1 MTNKKTTTQMTKRIN
16 ALFFL
21 LSLLTVMLVASG
33 CSKDDAKTPVE
44 QPAGGIDNEPID
56 PLTETTAELNQELA
70 GLNFQ
75 DLEPLY
81 KASHSKAQ
89 SKAPTRG
96 TADEL
101 FADFNSKLANL
112 LELLRGNF
120 NVALPYGVRFTYKS
134 FNDVLETT
142 WDVAGSIEAGVDGS
156 TYYFQRNSNGRGQVV
171 YKADDGS
178 NYTIEAVMDKDTY
191 IADWNIN
198 VTRARL
204 LIITKD
210 GEQVL
215 KITAGSRRERPLWA
229 LILPFIVREN
239 TFTGEVIYK
248 DFDITLDCERESTHC
263 RNVDITYAKVG
274 DTEPILVMNTV
285 LTDDAN
291 IWKLIRHDIEF
302 KADFI
307 VKALNGILTFNGTVE
322 NVNCLVLDGITLNQL
337 MEQGTESKEE
347 CDKLVE
353 NLNNNLNL
361 KMYLM
366 DVDLGRLFLGTVYD
380 ETTKVYKPTI
390 LINSQLFGPKD
401 YVLTEILKS
410 LGVNMDG
417 ILQAAAYLD

>member
-1 MTNKKTTTQMTKRIN
+1 MTKRIN
-16 ALFFL
+16 ALFLL
-21 LSLLTVMLVASG
+21 LSLMTAMLVATG
-33 CSKDDAKTPVE
+33 CSKDDSKTSVE
-44 QPAGGIDNEPID
+44 QPAGSIENEPVD
-56 PLTETTAELNQELA
+56 PLTQTTDELNKELA

-81 KASHSKAQ
+81 KASHSMAQ
-89 SKAPTRG
+89 SKDLTRG

-101 FADFNSKLANL
+101 FANFSSKLANL

-134 FNDVLETT
+134 FNDVLDAT
-142 WDVAGSIEAGVDGS
+142 WDVAGSIEAGLEGS
-156 TYYFQRNSNGRGQVV
+156 TYYFQRNSNGRGQVS

-178 NYTIEAVMDKDTY
+178 NYVIEAVMDKDTY

-210 GEQVL
+210 GDQVL
-215 KITAGSRRERPLWA
+215 KITTGSRRERPLWA

-248 DFDITLDCERESTHC
+248 DFDITLDCERESTHR

-285 LTDDAN
+285 LTDDAS
-291 IWKLIRHDIEF
+291 IWKLITHDIDF
-302 KADFI
+302 KANFI
-307 VKALNGILTFNGTVE
+307 VKALNGTLVFDGTVE
-322 NVNCLVLDGITLNQL
+322 NVNCLVLDGISLNQL
-337 MEQGTESKEE
+337 MEQGTEKKED

-366 DVDLGRLFLGTVYD
+366 DVDLGKLFLSTVYD
-380 ETTKVYKPTI
+380 EEAQVYKPTI
-390 LINSQLFGPKD
+390 FVNSQLFGNQD
-401 YVLTEILKS
+401 YVLSEILKRM
-410 LGVNMDG
+410 GVNMDG
-417 ILQAAAYLD
+417 ILQAAAYLE

>member
-1 MTNKKTTTQMTKRIN
+1 MTKRIN
-16 ALFFL
+16 ALFLL
-21 LSLLTVMLVASG
+21 LSLMTAMLVATG
-33 CSKDDAKTPVE
+33 CSKDDSKTSVE
-44 QPAGGIDNEPID
+44 QPAGSIENEPVD
-56 PLTETTAELNQELA
+56 PLTQTTDELNKELA

-81 KASHSKAQ
+81 KASHSMAQ
-89 SKAPTRG
+89 SKDLTRG

-101 FADFNSKLANL
+101 FANFSSKLANL

-134 FNDVLETT
+134 FNDVLDAT
-142 WDVAGSIEAGVDGS
+142 WDVAGSIEAGLEGS
-156 TYYFQRNSNGRGQVV
+156 TYYFQRNSNGRGQVS

-178 NYTIEAVMDKDTY
+178 NYVIEAVMDKDTY

-210 GEQVL
+210 GDQVL
-215 KITAGSRRERPLWA
+215 KITTGSRRERPLWA

-248 DFDITLDCERESTHC
+248 DFDITLDCERESTHR

-285 LTDDAN
+285 LTDDAS
-291 IWKLIRHDIEF
+291 IWKLITHDIDF
-302 KADFI
+302 KANFI
-307 VKALNGILTFNGTVE
+307 VKALNGTLVFDGTVE
-322 NVNCLVLDGITLNQL
+322 NVNCLVLDGISLNQL
-337 MEQGTESKEE
+337 MEQGTENKED

-366 DVDLGRLFLGTVYD
+366 DVDLGKLFLSTVYD
-380 ETTKVYKPTI
+380 EEAQVYKPTI
-390 LINSQLFGPKD
+390 FVNSQLFGNQD
-401 YVLTEILKS
+401 YVLSEILKRM
-410 LGVNMDG
+410 GVNMDG
-417 ILQAAAYLD
+417 ILQAAAYLE

>member
-1 MTNKKTTTQMTKRIN
+1 MTKRIN
-16 ALFFL
+16 ALFLL
-21 LSLLTVMLVASG
+21 LSLMTAMLVATG
-33 CSKDDAKTPVE
+33 CSKDDSKTSVE
-44 QPAGGIDNEPID
+44 QPAGSIENEPVD
-56 PLTETTAELNQELA
+56 PLTQTTDELNKELA

-81 KASHSKAQ
+81 KASHSMAQ
-89 SKAPTRG
+89 SKDLTRG

-101 FADFNSKLANL
+101 FANFSSKLANL

-134 FNDVLETT
+134 FNDVLDAT
-142 WDVAGSIEAGVDGS
+142 WDVAGSIEAGLEGS
-156 TYYFQRNSNGRGQVV
+156 TYYFQRNSNGRGQVS

-178 NYTIEAVMDKDTY
+178 NYVIEAVMDKDTN

-198 VTRARL
+198 VTRDRL

-215 KITAGSRRERPLWA
+215 KITTGSRRERP

-248 DFDITLDCERESTHC
+248 DFDITLDCERESTHR

-285 LTDDAN
+285 LTDDSN
-291 IWKLIRHDIEF
+291 IWKLITHDIDF
-302 KADFI
+302 KANFI
-307 VKALNGILTFNGTVE
+307 VKALNGTLVFDGTVE
-322 NVNCLVLDGITLNQL
+322 NVNCLVLDGISLNQL
-337 MEQGTESKEE
+337 MEQGTEKKED

-353 NLNNNLNL
+353 NLNSNLNL

-366 DVDLGRLFLGTVYD
+366 DVDLGKLFLSTVYD
-380 ETTKVYKPTI
+380 EEAQVYKPTI
-390 LINSQLFGPKD
+390 FVNSQLFGNQD
-401 YVLTEILKS
+401 YVLSEILKRM
-410 LGVNMDG
+410 GVNMDG
-417 ILQAAAYLD
+417 ILQAAAYLE

>member
-1 MTNKKTTTQMTKRIN
+1 MTKRIN
-16 ALFFL
+16 ALFLL
-21 LSLLTVMLVASG
+21 LSLMTAMLVATG
-33 CSKDDAKTPVE
+33 CSKDDSKTSVE
-44 QPAGGIDNEPID
+44 QPAGSIENEPVD
-56 PLTETTAELNQELA
+56 PLTQTTDELNKELA

-81 KASHSKAQ
+81 KASHSMAQ
-89 SKAPTRG
+89 SKDLTRG

-101 FADFNSKLANL
+101 FANFSSKLANL

-134 FNDVLETT
+134 FNDVLDAT
-142 WDVAGSIEAGVDGS
+142 WDVAGSIEAGLEGS
-156 TYYFQRNSNGRGQVV
+156 TYYFQRNSNGRGQVS

-178 NYTIEAVMDKDTY
+178 NYVIEAVMDKDTY

-215 KITAGSRRERPLWA
+215 KITTGSRRERPLWA

-248 DFDITLDCERESTHC
+248 DFDITLDCERESTHR

-274 DTEPILVMNTV
+274 DTEPILVMNTI

-291 IWKLIRHDIEF
+291 IWKLITHDIDF
-302 KADFI
+302 KANFI
-307 VKALNGILTFNGTVE
+307 VKALNGTLVFDGTVE
-322 NVNCLVLDGITLNQL
+322 NVNCLVLDGISLNQL
-337 MEQGTESKEE
+337 MEQGTEKKED

-366 DVDLGRLFLGTVYD
+366 DVDLGKLFLSTVYD
-380 ETTKVYKPTI
+380 EEAQVYKPTI
-390 LINSQLFGPKD
+390 FVNSQLFGNQD
-401 YVLTEILKS
+401 YVLSEILKRM
-410 LGVNMDG
+410 GVNMDG
-417 ILQAAAYLD
+417 ILQAAAYLE

>member
-1 MTNKKTTTQMTKRIN
+1 MTKRIN
-16 ALFFL
+16 ALFLL
-21 LSLLTVMLVASG
+21 LSLMTAMLVATG
-33 CSKDDAKTPVE
+33 CSKDDSKTSVE
-44 QPAGGIDNEPID
+44 QPAGSIENEPVD
-56 PLTETTAELNQELA
+56 PLTQTTDELNKELA

-81 KASHSKAQ
+81 KASHSMAQ
-89 SKAPTRG
+89 SKDLTRG

-101 FADFNSKLANL
+101 FANFSSKLANL

-134 FNDVLETT
+134 FNDVLDAT
-142 WDVAGSIEAGVDGS
+142 WDVAGSIEAGLEGS
-156 TYYFQRNSNGRGQVV
+156 TYYFQRNSNGRGQVS

-178 NYTIEAVMDKDTY
+178 NYVIEAVMDKDTY

-215 KITAGSRRERPLWA
+215 KITTGSRRERPLWA

-248 DFDITLDCERESTHC
+248 DFDITLDCERESTHR

-285 LTDDAN
+285 LTDDSN
-291 IWKLIRHDIEF
+291 IWKLITHDIDF
-302 KADFI
+302 KANFI
-307 VKALNGILTFNGTVE
+307 VKALNGTLVFDGTVE
-322 NVNCLVLDGITLNQL
+322 NVNCLVLDGISLNQL
-337 MEQGTESKEE
+337 MEQGTEKKED

-366 DVDLGRLFLGTVYD
+366 DVDLGKLFLSTVYD
-380 ETTKVYKPTI
+380 EEAQVYKPTI
-390 LINSQLFGPKD
+390 FVNSQLFGNQD
-401 YVLTEILKS
+401 YVLSEILKRM
-410 LGVNMDG
+410 GVNMDG
-417 ILQAAAYLD
+417 ILQAAAYLE

>member
-1 MTNKKTTTQMTKRIN
+1 MTKRIN
-16 ALFFL
+16 ALFLL
-21 LSLLTVMLVASG
+21 LSLMTAMLVATG
-33 CSKDDAKTPVE
+33 CSKDDSKTSVE
-44 QPAGGIDNEPID
+44 QPAGSIENEPVD
-56 PLTETTAELNQELA
+56 PLTQTTDELNKELA

-81 KASHSKAQ
+81 KASHSMAQ
-89 SKAPTRG
+89 SKDLTRG

-101 FADFNSKLANL
+101 FANFSSKLANL

-134 FNDVLETT
+134 FNDVLDAT
-142 WDVAGSIEAGVDGS
+142 WDVAGSIEAGLEGS
-156 TYYFQRNSNGRGQVV
+156 TYYFQRNSNGRGQVS

-178 NYTIEAVMDKDTY
+178 NYVIEAVMDKDTY

-210 GEQVL
+210 GDQVL
-215 KITAGSRRERPLWA
+215 KITTGSRRERPLWA

-285 LTDDAN
+285 LTDDAS
-291 IWKLIRHDIEF
+291 IWKLITHDIDF
-302 KADFI
+302 KANFI
-307 VKALNGILTFNGTVE
+307 VKALNGTLVFDGTVE
-322 NVNCLVLDGITLNQL
+322 NVNCLVLDGISLNQL
-337 MEQGTESKEE
+337 MEQGTEKKED

-366 DVDLGRLFLGTVYD
+366 DVDLGKLFLSTVYD
-380 ETTKVYKPTI
+380 EEAQVYKPTI
-390 LINSQLFGPKD
+390 FVNSQLFGNQD
-401 YVLTEILKS
+401 YVLSEILKRM
-410 LGVNMDG
+410 GVNMDG
-417 ILQAAAYLD
+417 ILQAAAYLE

>member
-1 MTNKKTTTQMTKRIN
+1 MTKRIN
-16 ALFFL
+16 ALFLL
-21 LSLLTVMLVASG
+21 LSLMTAMLVATG
-33 CSKDDAKTPVE
+33 CSKDDSKTSVE
-44 QPAGGIDNEPID
+44 QPAGSIENEPVD
-56 PLTETTAELNQELA
+56 PLTQTTDELNKELA

-81 KASHSKAQ
+81 KASHSMAQ
-89 SKAPTRG
+89 SKDLTRG

-101 FADFNSKLANL
+101 FANFSSKLANL

-134 FNDVLETT
+134 FNDVLDAT
-142 WDVAGSIEAGVDGS
+142 WDVAGSIEAGLEGS
-156 TYYFQRNSNGRGQVV
+156 TYYFQRNSNGRGQVS

-178 NYTIEAVMDKDTY
+178 NYVIEAVMDKDTY

-215 KITAGSRRERPLWA
+215 KITTGSRRERPLWA

-248 DFDITLDCERESTHC
+248 DFDITLDCERESTHR

-291 IWKLIRHDIEF
+291 IWKLITHDIDF
-302 KADFI
+302 KANFI
-307 VKALNGILTFNGTVE
+307 VKALNGTLVFDGTVE
-322 NVNCLVLDGITLNQL
+322 NVNCLVLDGISLNQL
-337 MEQGTESKEE
+337 MEQGTEKKED

-366 DVDLGRLFLGTVYD
+366 DVDLGKLFLSTVYD
-380 ETTKVYKPTI
+380 EEAQVYKPTI
-390 LINSQLFGPKD
+390 FVNSQLFGNQD
-401 YVLTEILKS
+401 YVLSEILKRM
-410 LGVNMDG
+410 GVNMDG
-417 ILQAAAYLD
+417 ILQAAAYLE

>member
-1 MTNKKTTTQMTKRIN
+1 MTKRIN
-16 ALFFL
+16 ALFLL
-21 LSLLTVMLVASG
+21 LSLMTAMLVATG
-33 CSKDDAKTPVE
+33 CSKDDSKTSVE
-44 QPAGGIDNEPID
+44 QPAGSIENEPVD
-56 PLTETTAELNQELA
+56 PLTQTTDELNKELA

-81 KASHSKAQ
+81 KASHSMAQ
-89 SKAPTRG
+89 SKDLTRG

-101 FADFNSKLANL
+101 FANFSSKLANL

-134 FNDVLETT
+134 FNDVLDAT
-142 WDVAGSIEAGVDGS
+142 WDVAGSIEAGLEGS
-156 TYYFQRNSNGRGQVV
+156 TYYFQRNSNGRGQVS

-178 NYTIEAVMDKDTY
+178 NYVIEAVMDKDTN

-198 VTRARL
+198 VTRDRL

-215 KITAGSRRERPLWA
+215 KITTGSRRERPLWA

-248 DFDITLDCERESTHC
+248 DFDITLDCERESTHR

-285 LTDDAN
+285 LTDDAS
-291 IWKLIRHDIEF
+291 IWKLITHDIDF
-302 KADFI
+302 KAKFI
-307 VKALNGILTFNGTVE
+307 VKALNGTLVFDGTVE
-322 NVNCLVLDGITLNQL
+322 NVNCLVLDGISLNQL
-337 MEQGTESKEE
+337 MEQGTEKKED

-366 DVDLGRLFLGTVYD
+366 DVDLGKLFLSTVYD
-380 ETTKVYKPTI
+380 EEAQVYKPTI
-390 LINSQLFGPKD
+390 FVNSQLFGNQD
-401 YVLTEILKS
+401 YVLSEILKRM
-410 LGVNMDG
+410 GVNMDG
-417 ILQAAAYLD
+417 ILQAAAYLE

>member
-1 MTNKKTTTQMTKRIN
+1 MTKRIN
-16 ALFFL
+16 ALFLL
-21 LSLLTVMLVASG
+21 LSLMTAMLVATG
-33 CSKDDAKTPVE
+33 CSKDDSKTSVE
-44 QPAGGIDNEPID
+44 QPAGSIENEPVD
-56 PLTETTAELNQELA
+56 PLTQTTDELNKELA

-81 KASHSKAQ
+81 KASHSVAQ
-89 SKAPTRG
+89 SKDLTRG

-101 FADFNSKLANL
+101 FANFSSKLANL

-134 FNDVLETT
+134 FNDVLDAT
-142 WDVAGSIEAGVDGS
+142 WDVAGSIEAGLEGS
-156 TYYFQRNSNGRGQVV
+156 TYYFQRNSNGRGQVS

-178 NYTIEAVMDKDTY
+178 NYVIEAVMDKDTY

-210 GEQVL
+210 GDQVL
-215 KITAGSRRERPLWA
+215 KITTGSRRERPLWA

-248 DFDITLDCERESTHC
+248 DFDITLDCERESTHR

-285 LTDDAN
+285 LTDDAS
-291 IWKLIRHDIEF
+291 IWKLITHDIDF
-302 KADFI
+302 KAKFI
-307 VKALNGILTFNGTVE
+307 VKALNGTLAFDGTVE
-322 NVNCLVLDGITLNQL
+322 NVNCLVLDGISLNQL
-337 MEQGTESKEE
+337 MEQGTEKKED

-366 DVDLGRLFLGTVYD
+366 DVDLGKLFLSTVYD
-380 ETTKVYKPTI
+380 EEAQVYRPTI
-390 LINSQLFGPKD
+390 FVNSQLFGNQD
-401 YVLTEILKS
+401 YVLSEILKRM
-410 LGVNMDG
+410 GVNMDG
-417 ILQAAAYLD
+417 ILQAAAYLE

>member
-1 MTNKKTTTQMTKRIN
+1 MTKRIN
-16 ALFFL
+16 ALFLL
-21 LSLLTVMLVASG
+21 LSLMTAMLVATG
-33 CSKDDAKTPVE
+33 CSKDDSKTSVE
-44 QPAGGIDNEPID
+44 QPAGSIENEPVD
-56 PLTETTAELNQELA
+56 PLTQTTDELNKELA

-81 KASHSKAQ
+81 KASHSMAQ
-89 SKAPTRG
+89 SKDLTRG

-101 FADFNSKLANL
+101 FANFSSKLANL

-134 FNDVLETT
+134 FNDVLDAT
-142 WDVAGSIEAGVDGS
+142 WDVAGSIEAGLEGS
-156 TYYFQRNSNGRGQVV
+156 TYYFQRNSNGRGQVS

-178 NYTIEAVMDKDTY
+178 NYVIEAVMDKDTN
-191 IADWNIN
+191 IADWKIN

-215 KITAGSRRERPLWA
+215 KITTGSRRERPLWA

-248 DFDITLDCERESTHC
+248 DFDITLDCERESTHR

-285 LTDDAN
+285 LTDDSN
-291 IWKLIRHDIEF
+291 IWKLITHDIDF
-302 KADFI
+302 KANFI
-307 VKALNGILTFNGTVE
+307 VKALNGTLVFDGTVE
-322 NVNCLVLDGITLNQL
+322 NVNCLVLDGISLNQL
-337 MEQGTESKEE
+337 MEQGTEKKED

-353 NLNNNLNL
+353 NLNSNLNL

-366 DVDLGRLFLGTVYD
+366 DVDLGKLFLSTVYD
-380 ETTKVYKPTI
+380 EEAQVYKPTI
-390 LINSQLFGPKD
+390 FVNSQLFGNQD
-401 YVLTEILKS
+401 YVLSEILKRM
-410 LGVNMDG
+410 GVNMDG
-417 ILQAAAYLD
+417 ILQAAAYLE

>member
-1 MTNKKTTTQMTKRIN
+1 
-16 ALFFL
+16 
-21 LSLLTVMLVASG
+21 MLVATG
-33 CSKDDAKTPVE
+33 CSKDDSKTSVE
-44 QPAGGIDNEPID
+44 QPAGSIENEPVD
-56 PLTETTAELNQELA
+56 PLTQTTDELNKELA

-81 KASHSKAQ
+81 KASHSMAQ
-89 SKAPTRG
+89 SKDLTRG

-101 FADFNSKLANL
+101 FANFSSKLANL

-134 FNDVLETT
+134 FNDVLDAT
-142 WDVAGSIEAGVDGS
+142 WDVAGSIEAGLEGS
-156 TYYFQRNSNGRGQVV
+156 TYYFQRNSNGRGQVS

-178 NYTIEAVMDKDTY
+178 NYVIEAVMDKDTY

-215 KITAGSRRERPLWA
+215 KITTGSRRQRPLWA

-248 DFDITLDCERESTHC
+248 DFDITLDCERESTHR

-285 LTDDAN
+285 LTDDSN
-291 IWKLIRHDIEF
+291 IWKLITHDIDF
-302 KADFI
+302 KANFI
-307 VKALNGILTFNGTVE
+307 VKALNGTLVFDGTVE
-322 NVNCLVLDGITLNQL
+322 NVNCLVLDGISLNQL
-337 MEQGTESKEE
+337 MEQGTEKKED

-366 DVDLGRLFLGTVYD
+366 DVDLGKLFLSTVYD
-380 ETTKVYKPTI
+380 EEAQVYKPTI
-390 LINSQLFGPKD
+390 FVNSQLFGNQD
-401 YVLTEILKS
+401 YVLSEILKRM
-410 LGVNMDG
+410 GVNMDG
-417 ILQAAAYLD
+417 ILQAAAYLE

>member
-1 MTNKKTTTQMTKRIN
+1 MTKRIN
-16 ALFFL
+16 ALFLL
-21 LSLLTVMLVASG
+21 LSLMTAMLVATG
-33 CSKDDAKTPVE
+33 CSKDDSKTSVE
-44 QPAGGIDNEPID
+44 QPAGSIENEPVD
-56 PLTETTAELNQELA
+56 PLTQTTDELNKELA

-81 KASHSKAQ
+81 KASHSMAQ
-89 SKAPTRG
+89 SKDLTRG

-101 FADFNSKLANL
+101 FANFSSKLANL

-134 FNDVLETT
+134 FNDVLDAT
-142 WDVAGSIEAGVDGS
+142 WDVAGSIEAGLEGS
-156 TYYFQRNSNGRGQVV
+156 TYYFQRNSNGRGQVS

-178 NYTIEAVMDKDTY
+178 NYVIEAVMDKDTN
-191 IADWNIN
+191 IADWKIN

-215 KITAGSRRERPLWA
+215 KITTGSRRERPLWA

-248 DFDITLDCERESTHC
+248 DFDITLDCERESTHR

-285 LTDDAN
+285 LTDDAS
-291 IWKLIRHDIEF
+291 IWKLITHDIDF
-302 KADFI
+302 KANFI
-307 VKALNGILTFNGTVE
+307 VKALNGTLVFDGTVE
-322 NVNCLVLDGITLNQL
+322 NVNCLVLDGISLNQL
-337 MEQGTESKEE
+337 MEQGTEKKED

-366 DVDLGRLFLGTVYD
+366 DVDLGKLFLSTVYD
-380 ETTKVYKPTI
+380 EEAQVYKPTI
-390 LINSQLFGPKD
+390 FVNSQLFGNQD
-401 YVLTEILKS
+401 YVLSEILKRM
-410 LGVNMDG
+410 GVNMDG
-417 ILQAAAYLD
+417 ILQAAAYLE

>member
-1 MTNKKTTTQMTKRIN
+1 MTKRIN
-16 ALFFL
+16 ALFLL
-21 LSLLTVMLVASG
+21 LSLMTAMLVATG
-33 CSKDDAKTPVE
+33 CSKDDSKTSVE
-44 QPAGGIDNEPID
+44 QPAGSIENEPVD
-56 PLTETTAELNQELA
+56 PLTQTTDELNKELA

-81 KASHSKAQ
+81 KASHSMAQ
-89 SKAPTRG
+89 SKDLTRG

-101 FADFNSKLANL
+101 FANFSSKLANL

-134 FNDVLETT
+134 FNDVLDAT
-142 WDVAGSIEAGVDGS
+142 WDVAGSIEAGLEGS
-156 TYYFQRNSNGRGQVV
+156 TYYFQRNSNGRGQVS

-178 NYTIEAVMDKDTY
+178 NYVIEAVMDKDTY
-191 IADWNIN
+191 IADWKIN

-215 KITAGSRRERPLWA
+215 KITTGSRRERPLWA

-248 DFDITLDCERESTHC
+248 DFDITLDCERESTHR

-285 LTDDAN
+285 LTDDAS
-291 IWKLIRHDIEF
+291 IWKLITHDIDF
-302 KADFI
+302 KANFI
-307 VKALNGILTFNGTVE
+307 VKALNGTLVFDGTVE
-322 NVNCLVLDGITLNQL
+322 NVNCLVLDGISLNQL
-337 MEQGTESKEE
+337 MEQGTEKKED

-366 DVDLGRLFLGTVYD
+366 DVDLGKLFLSTVYD
-380 ETTKVYKPTI
+380 EEAHVYKPTI
-390 LINSQLFGPKD
+390 FVNSQLFGNQD
-401 YVLTEILKS
+401 YVLSEILKRM
-410 LGVNMDG
+410 GVNMDG
-417 ILQAAAYLD
+417 ILQAAAYLE

>member
-1 MTNKKTTTQMTKRIN
+1 MTKRIN
-16 ALFFL
+16 ALFLL
-21 LSLLTVMLVASG
+21 LSLMTAMLVATG
-33 CSKDDAKTPVE
+33 CSKDDSKTSVE
-44 QPAGGIDNEPID
+44 QPAGSIENEPVD
-56 PLTETTAELNQELA
+56 PLTQTTDELNKELA

-81 KASHSKAQ
+81 KASHSMAQ
-89 SKAPTRG
+89 SKDLTRG

-101 FADFNSKLANL
+101 FANFSSKLANL

-134 FNDVLETT
+134 FNDVLDAT
-142 WDVAGSIEAGVDGS
+142 WDVAGSIEAGLEGS
-156 TYYFQRNSNGRGQVV
+156 TYYFQRNSNGRGQVS

-178 NYTIEAVMDKDTY
+178 NYVIEAVMDKDTY

-210 GEQVL
+210 GDQVL
-215 KITAGSRRERPLWA
+215 KITTGSRRERPLWA

-248 DFDITLDCERESTHC
+248 DFDITLDCERESTHR

-285 LTDDAN
+285 LTDDSN
-291 IWKLIRHDIEF
+291 IWKLITHDIDF
-302 KADFI
+302 KANFI
-307 VKALNGILTFNGTVE
+307 VKALNGTLVFDGTVE
-322 NVNCLVLDGITLNQL
+322 NVNCLVLDGISLNQL
-337 MEQGTESKEE
+337 MEQGTEKKED

-353 NLNNNLNL
+353 NLNSNLNL

-366 DVDLGRLFLGTVYD
+366 DVDLGKLFLSTVYD
-380 ETTKVYKPTI
+380 EEAQVYKPTI
-390 LINSQLFGPKD
+390 FVNSQLFGNQD
-401 YVLTEILKS
+401 YVLSEILKRM
-410 LGVNMDG
+410 GVNMDG
-417 ILQAAAYLD
+417 ILQAAAYLE

>member
-1 MTNKKTTTQMTKRIN
+1 MTKRIN
-16 ALFFL
+16 ALFLL
-21 LSLLTVMLVASG
+21 LSLMTAMLVATG
-33 CSKDDAKTPVE
+33 CSKDDSKTSVE
-44 QPAGGIDNEPID
+44 QPAGSIENEPVD
-56 PLTETTAELNQELA
+56 PLTQTTDELNKELA

-81 KASHSKAQ
+81 KASHSMAQ
-89 SKAPTRG
+89 SKDLTRG

-101 FADFNSKLANL
+101 FANFSSKLANL

-134 FNDVLETT
+134 FNDVLDAT
-142 WDVAGSIEAGVDGS
+142 WDVAGSIEAGLEGS
-156 TYYFQRNSNGRGQVV
+156 TYYFQRNSNGRGQVS

-178 NYTIEAVMDKDTY
+178 NYVIEAVMDKDTY

-210 GEQVL
+210 GDQVL
-215 KITAGSRRERPLWA
+215 KITTGSRRERPLWA

-248 DFDITLDCERESTHC
+248 DFDITLDCERESTHR

-285 LTDDAN
+285 LTDDAS
-291 IWKLIRHDIEF
+291 IWKLITHDIDF
-302 KADFI
+302 KANFI
-307 VKALNGILTFNGTVE
+307 VKALNGTLVFDGTVE
-322 NVNCLVLDGITLNQL
+322 NVNCLVLDGISLNQL
-337 MEQGTESKEE
+337 MEQGTEKKED

-353 NLNNNLNL
+353 NLNSNLNL

-366 DVDLGRLFLGTVYD
+366 DVDLGKLFLSTVYD
-380 ETTKVYKPTI
+380 EEAQVYKPTI
-390 LINSQLFGPKD
+390 FVNSQLFGNQD
-401 YVLTEILKS
+401 YVLSEILKRM
-410 LGVNMDG
+410 GVNMDG
-417 ILQAAAYLD
+417 ILQAAAYLE

>member
-1 MTNKKTTTQMTKRIN
+1 MTKRIN
-16 ALFFL
+16 ALFLL
-21 LSLLTVMLVASG
+21 LSLMTAMLVATG
-33 CSKDDAKTPVE
+33 CSKDDSKTSVE
-44 QPAGGIDNEPID
+44 QPAGSIENEPVD
-56 PLTETTAELNQELA
+56 PLTQTTDELNKELA

-81 KASHSKAQ
+81 KASHSMAQ
-89 SKAPTRG
+89 SKDLTRG

-101 FADFNSKLANL
+101 FANFSSKLANL

-134 FNDVLETT
+134 FNDVLDAT
-142 WDVAGSIEAGVDGS
+142 WDVAGSIEAGLEGS
-156 TYYFQRNSNGRGQVV
+156 TYYFQRNSNGRGQVS

-178 NYTIEAVMDKDTY
+178 NYVIEAVMDKDTY

-215 KITAGSRRERPLWA
+215 KITTGSRRERPLWA

-248 DFDITLDCERESTHC
+248 DFDITLDCERESTHR

-285 LTDDAN
+285 LTDDSN
-291 IWKLIRHDIEF
+291 IWKLITHDIDF
-302 KADFI
+302 KANFI
-307 VKALNGILTFNGTVE
+307 VKALNGTLVFDGTVE
-322 NVNCLVLDGITLNQL
+322 NVNCLVLDGISLNQL
-337 MEQGTESKEE
+337 MEQGTEKKED

-353 NLNNNLNL
+353 NLNSNLNL

-366 DVDLGRLFLGTVYD
+366 DVDLGKLFLSTVYD
-380 ETTKVYKPTI
+380 EEAQVYKPTI
-390 LINSQLFGPKD
+390 FVNSQLFGNQD
-401 YVLTEILKS
+401 YVLSEILKRM
-410 LGVNMDG
+410 GVNMDG
-417 ILQAAAYLD
+417 ILQAAAYLE

>member
-1 MTNKKTTTQMTKRIN
+1 MTKRIN
-16 ALFFL
+16 ALFLL
-21 LSLLTVMLVASG
+21 LSLMTAMLVATG
-33 CSKDDAKTPVE
+33 CSKDDSKTSVE
-44 QPAGGIDNEPID
+44 QPAGSIENEPVD
-56 PLTETTAELNQELA
+56 PLTQTTDELNKELA

-81 KASHSKAQ
+81 KASHSMAQ
-89 SKAPTRG
+89 SKDLTRG

-101 FADFNSKLANL
+101 FANFSSKLANL

-134 FNDVLETT
+134 FNDVLDAT
-142 WDVAGSIEAGVDGS
+142 WDVAGSIEAGLEGS
-156 TYYFQRNSNGRGQVV
+156 TYYFQRNSNGRGQVS

-178 NYTIEAVMDKDTY
+178 NYVIEAVMDKDTY

-215 KITAGSRRERPLWA
+215 KITTGSRRERPLWA

-248 DFDITLDCERESTHC
+248 DFDITLDCERESTHR

-291 IWKLIRHDIEF
+291 IWKLITHDIDF
-302 KADFI
+302 KANFI
-307 VKALNGILTFNGTVE
+307 VKALNGTLVFDGTVE
-322 NVNCLVLDGITLNQL
+322 NVNCLVLDGISLNQL
-337 MEQGTESKEE
+337 MEQGTEKKED

-353 NLNNNLNL
+353 NLNSNLNL

-366 DVDLGRLFLGTVYD
+366 DVDLGKLFLSTVYD
-380 ETTKVYKPTI
+380 EEAQVYKPTI
-390 LINSQLFGPKD
+390 FVNSQLFGNQD
-401 YVLTEILKS
+401 YVLSEILKRM
-410 LGVNMDG
+410 GVNMDG
-417 ILQAAAYLD
+417 ILQAAAYLE

>member
-1 MTNKKTTTQMTKRIN
+1 MTKRIN
-16 ALFFL
+16 ALFLL
-21 LSLLTVMLVASG
+21 LSLMTAMLVATG
-33 CSKDDAKTPVE
+33 CSKDDSKTSVE
-44 QPAGGIDNEPID
+44 QPAGSIENEPVD
-56 PLTETTAELNQELA
+56 PLTQTTDELNKELA

-81 KASHSKAQ
+81 KASHSMAQ
-89 SKAPTRG
+89 SKDLTRG

-101 FADFNSKLANL
+101 FANFSSKLANL

-134 FNDVLETT
+134 FNDVLDAT
-142 WDVAGSIEAGVDGS
+142 WDVAGSIEAGLEGS
-156 TYYFQRNSNGRGQVV
+156 TYYFQRNSNGRGQVS

-178 NYTIEAVMDKDTY
+178 NYVIEAVMDKDTN
-191 IADWNIN
+191 IADWKIN

-215 KITAGSRRERPLWA
+215 KITTGSRRERPLWA

-248 DFDITLDCERESTHC
+248 DFDITLDCERESTHR

-285 LTDDAN
+285 LTDDSN
-291 IWKLIRHDIEF
+291 IWKLITHDIDF
-302 KADFI
+302 KANFI
-307 VKALNGILTFNGTVE
+307 VKALNGTLVFDGTVE
-322 NVNCLVLDGITLNQL
+322 NVNCLVLDGISLNQL
-337 MEQGTESKEE
+337 MEQGTEKKED

-366 DVDLGRLFLGTVYD
+366 DVDLGKLFLSTVYD
-380 ETTKVYKPTI
+380 EEAQVYKPTI
-390 LINSQLFGPKD
+390 FVNSQLFGNQD
-401 YVLTEILKS
+401 YVLSEILKRM
-410 LGVNMDG
+410 GVNMDG
-417 ILQAAAYLD
+417 ILQAAAYLE